1 MFTKYFDCKCSRLE
15 TRKNV
20 GCILGEKYLFSKT
33 TSRSDLNKKNAC
45 IDSVLLF
52 VFKNSYS
59 SPCVCVCVYA
69 MRHIK
74 RLKTWHLELKI
85 CLEMF
90 TVYTKTPLTK

>member
-1 MFTKYFDCKCSRLE
+1 MFTKYFKHKCSSLE

-52 VFKNSYS
+52 V
-59 SPCVCVCVYA
+59 
-69 MRHIK
+69 
-74 RLKTWHLELKI
+74 
-85 CLEMF
+85 
-90 TVYTKTPLTK
+90 